1 MSRRSPNT
9 TADPLWARIVILALV
24 AAERLDYF
32 VRKCLDS
39 GEVWGLA

>member
-1 MSRRSPNT
+1 MHPETMKN
-9 TADPLWARIVILALV
+9 ILALD